1 MGFIACVAC
10 IASICGLGGWQ
21 TAQEYRRRSTDTQAE
36 CVFNPRGPERANST
50 ADISLGRPG
59 ESALLMGN
67 HLLLCHCVEL
77 CQHHNGNTGNGKTL
91 VDFESLC
98 TIFYVFIL
106 K

>member
-1 MGFIACVAC
+1 LNAIMGFIACVAC

-59 ESALLMGN
+59 ESALLLGN
-67 HLLLCHCVEL
+67 
-77 CQHHNGNTGNGKTL
+77 NGNTGNGKTL